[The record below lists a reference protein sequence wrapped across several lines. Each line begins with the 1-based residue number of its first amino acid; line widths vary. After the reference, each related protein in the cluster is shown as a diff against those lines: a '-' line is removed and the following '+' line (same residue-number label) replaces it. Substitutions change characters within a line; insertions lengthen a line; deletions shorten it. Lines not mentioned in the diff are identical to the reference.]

1 MFCSGEMVKFELTKC
16 FFPFLKKFKLKSYL
30 ILLKR
35 HAPLLGFRVSVG
47 VGWAE
52 GMGGV
57 WSESRLSECDSGREN
72 KLEFHNVIMLIIT
85 NLFGFLSL
93 FLIVSD

>member
-52 GMGGV
+52 GMSGV

-85 NLFGFLSL
+85 NLFGFLYL
-93 FLIVSD
+93 FIFNR

>member
-1 MFCSGEMVKFELTKC
+1 M
-16 FFPFLKKFKLKSYL
+16 
-30 ILLKR
+30 
-35 HAPLLGFRVSVG
+35 G

-52 GMGGV
+52 GMGAV

-85 NLFGFLSL
+85 DLFGFSL
-93 FLIVSD
+93 KKKKIVSD